1 MLKKMRFLVFGLG
14 SMGKRRVRCLK
25 ALGVPDENIHGFDP
39 RIDRCNELVF
49 KYGIAADND
58 LSKIDLKYYDAYIIS
73 TPPDAH
79 TKYCKLAIDN
89 SKPAFIEASVLIKEV
104 TDVQNYNKGKGVFL
118 APSCTLRF
126 HPVIRNIK
134 EIIDSNKY
142 GKITNFTYHCGQ
154 YLPDWHPWENINDFY
169 VSKRKTGGAREI
181 VPFELTWIIDATGR
195 PLDIKGYFQKTI
207 DLGAQIE
214 DTYSFL
220 LKYNDKTGSVTV
232 DVASR
237 YAIRNLVMNM
247 ENAQIQ
253 WRWDD
258 SFFKLYEAAN
268 NRWITYHQQE
278 NVSESGYNKNI
289 IENIYIDE
297 LRSFINGITDHKAYP
312 NSIEDD
318 IYVLELL
325 NKIEETDGGF

>member
-1 MLKKMRFLVFGLG
+1 
-14 SMGKRRVRCLK
+14 MGKRRVRCLK
-25 ALGVPDENIHGFDP
+25 TLGAPVENIHGFDP
-39 RIDRCNELVF
+39 RVDRCNESVF
-49 KYGIAADND
+49 KYGIIANND
-58 LSKIDLKYYDAYIIS
+58 LSKIDLQYYDAFIIS

-79 TKYCKLAIDN
+79 TKYCKLAIDYN
-89 SKPAFIEASVLIKEV
+89 KPAFIEASVLIDEV
-104 TDVQNYNKGKGVFL
+104 TAVQNYNKGKGVFL
-118 APSCTLRF
+118 APSCSLRF

-181 VPFELTWIIDATGR
+181 VPFELTWIIDVTGR

-207 DLGAQIE
+207 DFGAQIE

-258 SFFKLYEAAN
+258 NFFKLYEAVN
-268 NRWITYHQQE
+268 NRWIIYYQQE
-278 NVSESGYNKNI
+278 SVSESGYNKNI

-297 LRSFINGITDHKAYP
+297 LRSFISGITDRKAYP